1 MRTLG
6 RAPGFT
12 AVAILTLAL
21 GIGAN
26 TAIFSVVH
34 SVLLEPLPYPDSD
47 RLVQLVVTV
56 PAAQSP
62 TGQPMTVTGTIG
74 IAERFE
80 LQPRTK
86 TLSHVGF
93 CIPALRTLSG
103 PEEATRVQG
112 ALVEPAVLRMLG
124 AQPLLGRL
132 FGAGEEYR
140 DPAAVVILS
149 ALTWRRN
156 FRGDPAIVGRT
167 LKLDGKDY
175 EVVGI
180 LPEEFA
186 FPDRTTQFWIP
197 VALQPATGP
206 VARARAPM
214 LARLADGVSIQTAAA
229 EVDAILRHVEA
240 GGWQYDLVR
249 TQDTMVEPVKKLLL
263 VLMGTV
269 GVVLLIACV
278 NVASLSLARTASRQ
292 REIAIRVA
300 LGAGRGRVIR
310 HLLTESVLL
319 GAAGG
324 AVGIA
329 LALGGLRVLRALATT
344 LARWDLG
351 LQRAFPRLDEIAI
364 DLPVLAFT
372 IAASVA
378 TGVLCGLA
386 PALRHSASDPID
398 ALKEGG
404 LPVGG
409 FRPTRANRL
418 RGVLVVA
425 EVAMATVLL
434 VAGALL
440 VHSFLKLSHVDP
452 GYDPT
457 NVVTFQAALP
467 EGYSFPRLKTFADEV
482 VARLESHPGVQAAS
496 YARQVPMVTD
506 RQTVRFRRTPAYPE
520 QTTPLPLPGEDARL
534 VSQRYLEVMG
544 IRAIAGRTFGEMD
557 RAGQPR
563 VLVIN
568 EELARRDF
576 GSEDP
581 VGKIAYVGRDGDPWQ
596 IVGVVN
602 DVRQFGLDERPEPQV
617 FIDYRQ
623 WPGVR
628 RADEPQY
635 FAVRTHGDPAAVMP
649 ELRNIVRGVDARAG
663 IFNLDTLQNLVSNA
677 VSRPRL
683 YAMLL
688 GTFAAIA
695 VVLAAVGI
703 YGVLTYSVAER
714 RREIGIRMALG
725 ARSAD
730 VLALVLGQTGIL
742 TLAGIVLGLAAAA
755 GVTRY
760 LDWMLFGL
768 VPLDPMTFGAV
779 AFAFAVVA
787 AIATLVPARRAT
799 RVDPLIALR

>member
-1 MRTLG
+1 
-6 RAPGFT
+6 
-12 AVAILTLAL
+12 
-21 GIGAN
+21 
-26 TAIFSVVH
+26 
-34 SVLLEPLPYPDSD
+34 
-47 RLVQLVVTV
+47 
-56 PAAQSP
+56 
-62 TGQPMTVTGTIG
+62 
-74 IAERFE
+74 
-80 LQPRTK
+80 
-86 TLSHVGF
+86 
-93 CIPALRTLSG
+93 
-103 PEEATRVQG
+103 
-112 ALVEPAVLRMLG
+112 
-124 AQPLLGRL
+124 
-132 FGAGEEYR
+132 
-140 DPAAVVILS
+140 
-149 ALTWRRN
+149 
-156 FRGDPAIVGRT
+156 
-167 LKLDGKDY
+167 
-175 EVVGI
+175 
-180 LPEEFA
+180 
-186 FPDRTTQFWIP
+186 
-197 VALQPATGP
+197 
-206 VARARAPM
+206 M
-214 LARLADGVSIQTAAA
+214 LARLADGVSIQSAAA

-249 TQDTMVEPVKKLLL
+249 AQDTMVEPVRKLLL

-292 REIAIRVA
+292 RELAIRVA
-300 LGAGRGRVIR
+300 LGAGRGRVFR
-310 HLLTESVLL
+310 HLLTESVLM
-319 GAAGG
+319 GVAGG
-324 AVGIA
+324 AGGIA
-329 LALGGLRVLRALATT
+329 LAAGGLRLLQTLATT

-351 LQRAFPRLDEIAI
+351 LQAAFPRLDEIAI

-372 IAASVA
+372 FAASVA

-386 PALRHSASDPID
+386 PALRHSADPIE

-404 LPVGG
+404 VPVAGI
-409 FRPTRANRL
+409 RPSRANRL
-418 RGVLVVA
+418 RGVLVVS

-434 VAGALL
+434 VAGGLL
-440 VHSFLKLSHVDP
+440 IHSFLKLSRVDP
-452 GYDPT
+452 GYDST

-467 EGYSFPRLKTFADEV
+467 EGYSFLRLKTFADAV
-482 VARLESHPGVQAAS
+482 VARLGAHPGVQAAA

-506 RQTVRFRRTPAYPE
+506 RQTVRFRRTPTYPE

-534 VSQRYLEVMG
+534 VSQHYLEVMG
-544 IRAIAGRTFGEMD
+544 IRAIAGRTFGDAD
-557 RAGQPR
+557 RAGQTR

-568 EELARRDF
+568 QALARRDF
-576 GSEDP
+576 GGEDP
-581 VGKIAYVGRDGDPWQ
+581 IGKIAYVGRDGDPWH

-602 DVRQFGLDERPEPQV
+602 DVRQFGLDEPPEPQV

-623 WPGVR
+623 WPGSR

-635 FAVRTHGDPAAVMP
+635 FAVRTYGDPAAVTS
-649 ELRNIVRGVDARAG
+649 ELRNIVRGVDSRAG
-663 IFNLDTLQNLVSNA
+663 IFNVDTLENLVFNA

-688 GTFAAIA
+688 GTFAALA

-742 TLAGIVLGLAAAA
+742 TLTGIVLGLAAAA

-779 AFAFAVVA
+779 AIAFAVVA